1 MIPHAP
7 KIAGYVAAALL
18 VLFPLVYSAGNY
30 DFVMHLWIT
39 AFYYAILASSWA
51 LLAGYG
57 GQFSFAHLAFMALGA
72 YSAGILDNYVFLT
85 SLPTGTS

>member
-1 MIPHAP
+1 MISHAP

-18 VLFPLVYSAGNY
+18 VLFPLIYSAGNY

-51 LLAGYG
+51 FWRAMVVSSRSPISPLWHWGLMARG
-57 GQFSFAHLAFMALGA
+57 FWTTMSF
-72 YSAGILDNYVFLT
+72 
-85 SLPTGTS
+85 